1 LIKRKSRK
9 DQRQIR
15 HERIKKRLKG
25 SLVVPRLC
33 VFKSSRHI
41 YGQIIDD
48 SRGQTVVAASSLTP
62 EVREMIKDL
71 KKKVEVSAIVGKYIG
86 QLAVSKNIKR
96 VCFDRGGYPFHGRIK
111 SFAEAAREAG
121 LSF

>member
-1 LIKRKSRK
+1 MIKRKSRK

-15 HERIKKRLKG
+15 HKRVKKRVRGNPVML
-25 SLVVPRLC
+25 RLC

-62 EVREMIKDL
+62 KVREMIKDG
-71 KKKVEVSAIVGKYIG
+71 KKKVEVAAIVGKYIG
-86 QLAVSKNIKR
+86 ELAVSKNVKK
-96 VCFDRGGYPFHGRIK
+96 VCFDRGGSPFHGRIK

>member
-1 LIKRKSRK
+1 MIRRKSRK

-15 HERIKKRLKG
+15 HKRIKKRLKG
-25 SLVVPRLC
+25 SSSVPRLC

-48 SRGQTVVAASSLTP
+48 SSGETVVAASSLTP
-62 EVREMIKDL
+62 KVREMIKD
-71 KKKVEVSAIVGKYIG
+71 KNKKVEVSAIVGKYIG
-86 QLAVSKNIKR
+86 ELAVSKNIKTVR
-96 VCFDRGGYPFHGRIK
+96 FDRGGYPFHGRIK

>member
-15 HERIKKRLKG
+15 HTRIKKKLKG
-25 SLVVPRLC
+25 SLAVPRLC

-48 SRGQTVVAASSLTP
+48 SRGKTVVAVSSLTP
-62 EVREMIKDL
+62 KVREMIKN
-71 KKKVEVSAIVGKYIG
+71 KKKVEVSAIVGKYIA
-86 QLAVSKNIKR
+86 QLALSKNIKTVR
-96 VCFDRGGYPFHGRIK
+96 FDRGGSPFHGRIK
-111 SFAEAAREAG
+111 SFAEAARESG
-121 LSF
+121 LLF

>member
-1 LIKRKSRK
+1 LRKRKSRK

-15 HERIKKRLKG
+15 HKRIKKRLTG
-25 SLVVPRLC
+25 SLAVPTLC

-48 SRGQTVVAASSLTP
+48 SRGETLVAASSLTP
-62 EVREMIKDL
+62 KVREMIKD
-71 KKKVEVSAIVGKYIG
+71 KNKKVEVSAIVGKYIG
-86 QLAVSKNIKR
+86 QLAVGKNIKT

-121 LSF
+121 LLF

>member
-15 HERIKKRLKG
+15 HLRIKKRLKG
-25 SLVVPRLC
+25 SLAVPRLC

-62 EVREMIKDL
+62 KVREMIKDK

-86 QLAVSKNIKR
+86 ELAISKNIR
-96 VCFDRGGYPFHGRIK
+96 TVRFDRGGYPFHGRIK
-111 SFAEAAREAG
+111 SFADAAREAG
-121 LSF
+121 LLF